1 VHAAIVRQRDA
12 LVVENEHILRRSD
25 VNYYYCPLQTHEEID

>member
-1 VHAAIVRQRDA
+1 VE
-12 LVVENEHILRRSD
+12 ENEHILRRSD